1 MAGKGSSK
9 VTKIKKYR
17 KPLNINIGMVI
28 FAGIFLYVCICISMY
43 FKDNH
48 IRPYEVR
55 EGSLSSENLYTGI
68 IIREENIITA
78 EASGYVNYYA
88 REGER
93 VAVGNLVYTVDET
106 GRLSDYINSE
116 ELGTNVL
123 SDSDLLQLKSEI
135 VNFVHG
141 FTPENYASTYSF
153 KYAVKGTVLK
163 FANVSLMD
171 SINDLNNGELRS
183 MVTLARAPQ
192 SGIVM
197 YWTDGYE
204 ALKPSEVTANM
215 LKTSDYEK
223 NQLLSNELIATE
235 DAVYK
240 ICSNENWFLVIQ
252 VDEARAAELEQA
264 EVVKVRFMK
273 NQNESWANIS
283 ILYNSDGNIYAQLSF
298 TNSMISFVNDR
309 FLEVEL
315 LLHEETGL
323 KIPNSSIVER
333 EFFLIPEAYITRSGS
348 TDSYG
353 VLRETVLE
361 DGTPSTAYIE
371 VSIYSLVDGEY
382 YVDAGALQSGDH
394 LFMPDSTETYTVSK
408 RDTLTGVYNMNKGY
422 ADFKQIEILYHNEEY
437 SIVRSNTEYGL
448 NVYDLIVQD
457 ASSVTADQFIYK

>member
-223 NQLLSNELIATE
+223 KQLLSNELIATE

-240 ICSNENWFLVIQ
+240 ICSNENWSLVIQ

>member
-240 ICSNENWFLVIQ
+240 ICSNENWSLVIQ

-361 DGTPSTAYIE
+361 DGTPSSAYIE

>member
-141 FTPENYASTYSF
+141 FTP
-153 KYAVKGTVLK
+153 KIMLPRI
-163 FANVSLMD
+163 VSNM
-171 SINDLNNGELRS
+171 
-183 MVTLARAPQ
+183 Q
-192 SGIVM
+192 S
-197 YWTDGYE
+197 
-204 ALKPSEVTANM
+204 
-215 LKTSDYEK
+215 
-223 NQLLSNELIATE
+223 
-235 DAVYK
+235 
-240 ICSNENWFLVIQ
+240 
-252 VDEARAAELEQA
+252 R
-264 EVVKVRFMK
+264 
-273 NQNESWANIS
+273 
-283 ILYNSDGNIYAQLSF
+283 
-298 TNSMISFVNDR
+298 
-309 FLEVEL
+309 
-315 LLHEETGL
+315 
-323 KIPNSSIVER
+323 ER
-333 EFFLIPEAYITRSGS
+333 C
-348 TDSYG
+348 
-353 VLRETVLE
+353 
-361 DGTPSTAYIE
+361 
-371 VSIYSLVDGEY
+371 
-382 YVDAGALQSGDH
+382 
-394 LFMPDSTETYTVSK
+394 
-408 RDTLTGVYNMNKGY
+408 
-422 ADFKQIEILYHNEEY
+422 
-437 SIVRSNTEYGL
+437 
-448 NVYDLIVQD
+448 
-457 ASSVTADQFIYK
+457 

>member
-28 FAGIFLYVCICISMY
+28 FAVIFLYVCICISMY

-68 IIREENIITA
+68 IIREESIITA

-141 FTPENYASTYSF
+141 FSPENYASTYSF

-171 SINDLNNGELRS
+171 SINDLNNGDLRS
-183 MVTLARAPQ
+183 MVTLAHAPQ

-204 ALKPSEVTANM
+204 TLKPEEVTANM
-215 LKTSDYEK
+215 MKASDYEK
-223 NQLLSNELIATE
+223 NQLLSNELIAME

-240 ICSNENWFLVIQ
+240 ICNNENWSLVIQ
-252 VDEARAAELEQA
+252 IDEERADELAKA

-273 NQNESWANIS
+273 NQNESWANIT
-283 ILYNSDGNIYAQLSF
+283 ILYNEDGNIYAQLSF

-353 VLRETVLE
+353 VLCETVLE
-361 DGTPSTAYIE
+361 DGTPTTEYIE

-422 ADFKQIEILYHNEEY
+422 ADFKQIEVLYHNEEY
-437 SIVRSNTEYGL
+437 SIVKSNTEYGL